1 MTPEQRS
8 QRVADYQSK
17 TPEGMAKRIA
27 ELENRPMPSSAPAQ
41 TITPEQQ
48 QLISSGA
55 KLGTITQGKAAVKTA
70 STATRTPKRVA
81 PIRSSLSTTYGT
93 RQFTPSGEST
103 GLNIPQ

>member
-1 MTPEQRS
+1 
-8 QRVADYQSK
+8 
-17 TPEGMAKRIA
+17 MAKRIT
-27 ELENRPMPSSAPAQ
+27 ELENRPAPAPATTSPSTQ
-41 TITPEQQ
+41 APAPLTEEQQ

-70 STATRTPKRVA
+70 STAQRTPQRVS